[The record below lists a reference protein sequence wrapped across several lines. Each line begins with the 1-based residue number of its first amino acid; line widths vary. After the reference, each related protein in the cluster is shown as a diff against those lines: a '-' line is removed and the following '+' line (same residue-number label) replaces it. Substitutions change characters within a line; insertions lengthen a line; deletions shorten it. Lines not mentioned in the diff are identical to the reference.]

1 MPSSAACFIT
11 LSYLRS
17 VCHNL
22 FTYSIINGVSIF
34 FNILLLQTVLLRAFL
49 YISPLSKSRNFSG
62 PQLLG
67 CRVCTFSVLQN
78 SCTDLPSH
86 QQYLKSSHHSTSL
99 NFIEFGG

>member
-1 MPSSAACFIT
+1 MHSSAACFVTQCHISEVC
-11 LSYLRS
+11 LS
-17 VCHNL
+17 L

-62 PQLLG
+62 PQLLD

-78 SCTDLPSH
+78 SVFMVLIYPLTNSI
-86 QQYLKSSHHSTSL
+86 LKVL
-99 NFIEFGG
+99 IILQP